1 MFVAISLIVKQ
12 IAYMCI
18 SIEPNISRL
27 SPAAFYKS
35 AFKYSKDIWLFVLI
49 HRNIVKPRE
58 KTSKNTM
65 YTKDPRNTTCK
76 IIRNVSNKQ

>member
-18 SIEPNISRL
+18 SIEPNISTYHL
-27 SPAAFYKS
+27 LHFTSLFINI
-35 AFKYSKDIWLFVLI
+35 FKDIWLFVLI
-49 HRNIVKPRE
+49 HRIIVKPRE
-58 KTSKNTM
+58 KASKNTM